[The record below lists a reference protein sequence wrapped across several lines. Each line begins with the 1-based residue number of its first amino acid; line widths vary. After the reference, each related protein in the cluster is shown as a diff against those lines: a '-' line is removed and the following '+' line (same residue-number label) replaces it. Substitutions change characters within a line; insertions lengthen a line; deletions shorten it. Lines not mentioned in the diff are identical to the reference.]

1 MSGAG
6 LLPVLLERLSRDHAR
21 IAGVI
26 RHLSELAEDP
36 TGQPDWDR
44 LDELIGFLDYYADS
58 VHHPLEDRLFDHLVN
73 KGLTPTERH
82 LVFRNLGQHEE
93 LISMTGRLA
102 AQVAEGRNGRI
113 VDVAAFLEDV
123 SAYVALQRRHMRF
136 EENQLFPLL
145 DQAFDYGDWNA
156 LMGIVD
162 ANGQDASEREPPG
175 WDVSKRSASEKG
187 APSPQG
193 AEL

>member
-26 RHLSELAEDP
+26 QQLSELAEDP
-36 TGQPDWDR
+36 AGQPDWDR

-93 LISMTGRLA
+93 LLSMTGRLA
-102 AQVAEGRNGRI
+102 AQVAEGRDGRV

-145 DQAFDYGDWNA
+145 DQAFDYSDWNA
-156 LMGIVD
+156 LMGILD
-162 ANGQDASEREPPG
+162 AN
-175 WDVSKRSASEKG
+175 
-187 APSPQG
+187 
-193 AEL
+193 